1 MTLNVVGNAVT
12 IAFSVAPHVFDFFFS
27 WFLGFPF
34 PFPLPSLTFVFIPS
48 FFWCF
53 FCYFFL
59 LVSVIS
65 DYKNI
70 FSTNDLMATISYTS
84 LSTFNTG
91 NPNNSNSTSNQI
103 LNSDI
108 LVGNTDEI
116 AVLAK
121 LFPFSPEITEKIIGY
136 AYYLDSPHVTTDNYV
151 AHGITYEDYE
161 NSASS
166 RKMLKTAVSSSAS
179 NVTRGRYSNLSNLML
194 VNSGFYFFCLQYQY
208 KYCSFIRSFSFHK
221 FLLNLLKSNELGYYV
236 EYLDFQEFTAV
247 GLGKSVESIFKI
259 PNLTSVTLLKCLQL
273 CSMNLKTLLLNESI
287 DSDISFEVLD
297 FIFNDLK
304 NLKSLDFCGCSNEN
318 LISYFDKLTI
328 NNENLKLEKLSFH
341 ECLHLPTTTYSKIL
355 PFIPNLKRLDLSH
368 TQVTLKTLNQF
379 LNKKIRLTHLSLRK
393 CSHLGTFTEFM
404 RFLKHPA
411 ICGSNEDDFEYER
424 DDKDNDDY
432 SEKFQ
437 LRWLNIQQCFSSDVL
452 TNEKLNSILDIIA
465 AGAPALRYLNLNGF
479 ANLNGEHVRKI
490 TESFK
495 ELESLNISDVNL
507 NFSDAHDLEIIKEL
521 NSLKNLKFLDV
532 SSSVWSFEKLKN
544 LITELDFVQAIE
556 IKPVLSDKLLHLLTF
571 SRIDESGDYSEEYWR
586 AYNNKGTSR
595 RCWIH
600 KVKSVEESILIDNYE
615 TEQAGGRL
623 VEWDINSGDLLLNK
637 VKKVDWL
644 GLASV
649 KINCCEDIDYPLQ
662 DEDFGNDLSV
672 RGLYKYYSLKV

>member
-1 MTLNVVGNAVT
+1 MTLNVAGNAGT

-91 NPNNSNSTSNQI
+91 NPNNSNNTSNQI

-151 AHGITYEDYE
+151 AHGITYEDYD

-166 RKMLKTAVSSSAS
+166 RKMLKTAVSNSAS

-556 IKPVLSDKLLHLLTF
+556 IKPVLSDKLSHLLTF